1 MAGITNFVA
10 GEEAIAGDTYWS
22 IDDRL
27 SFDLELTDRHG
38 GHNVEPTVA
47 MDYGSD
53 IGIDP
58 RIETGNPVKFIDL
71 DAHSGLWTV
80 AGTELNLSKVEAAVK
95 RVTLNRALSGSK
107 DRYHLSDELWFQ
119 ELATQTRRRVVT
131 NDLTVDPAPI
141 CDLRRFSN
149 SILHWLGEDEGRLL
163 QLNDASFERL
173 LMTLIDRMGYHVKPV
188 GDTHQKDGGIDIVA
202 WPEHGLPHLVA
213 IQAKH
218 HGVRGNTSVGDVR
231 NFVGAIEAN
240 PVFNFGLLVTNTGFT
255 ADAKAF
261 ADKVPT
267 KVRLRSGQDM
277 MRWLNYDLAGEA
289 DWLPDEIEIALGV
302 TTKLTAA
309 PKLTDMNYDV
319 KRVRA
324 VLDMFLPSGE
334 YTREPFGKM
343 FEPDGKTRDRTKP

>member
-10 GEEAIAGDTYWS
+10 GEEAIAGDIYWS
-22 IDDRL
+22 IDDPL
-27 SFDLELTDRHG
+27 SFDLELTARHG
-38 GHNVEPTVA
+38 GHNDESTVA
-47 MDYGSD
+47 TDYGSD
-53 IGIDP
+53 ISIDP
-58 RIETGNPVKFIDL
+58 KIESGNKVKFIEL
-71 DAHSGLWTV
+71 DAYSGLWAV
-80 AGTELNLSKVEAAVK
+80 AGTELNLSKIQAALK
-95 RVTLNRALSGSK
+95 RVTLNRALSDSR
-107 DRYHLSDELWFQ
+107 DRYHLTDKSWFQ
-119 ELATQTRRRVVT
+119 ELATQTRRRVVA

-149 SILHWLGEDEGRLL
+149 SILKWLGDDEERLL

-173 LMTLIDRMGYHVKPV
+173 LMTLIYRMGYHVKPV
-188 GDTHQKDGGIDIVA
+188 GDTHKKDGGIDIVA

-218 HGVRGNTSVGDVR
+218 HGVQNKTSVGDVR

-240 PVFNFGLLVTNTGFT
+240 PVFNFGLLVTNTCFT

-267 KVRLRSGQDM
+267 KVRLRSGLDIV
-277 MRWLNYDLAGEA
+277 RWLNNDLGGEA

-309 PKLTDMNYDV
+309 PKLTDMNYEV
-319 KRVRA
+319 NRVRT

-343 FEPDGKTRDRTKP
+343 FEPDGNTRDRTKP

>member
-10 GEEAIAGDTYWS
+10 GEEAIAGEIHWS
-22 IDDRL
+22 MNDRL
-27 SFDLELTDRHG
+27 SFDLQLTARHG
-38 GHNVEPTVA
+38 GYNDESTVVT
-47 MDYGSD
+47 DYGSD

-58 RIETGNPVKFIDL
+58 RIETGDSVKFIHL
-71 DAHSGLWTV
+71 DAYSGLWIV

-95 RVTLNRALSGSK
+95 RVTLNRALSDSK
-107 DRYHLSDELWFQ
+107 DRYHLSDESWLQ
-119 ELATQTRRRVVT
+119 ELATQTRRRVVANNST
-131 NDLTVDPAPI
+131 IDPDPI

-149 SILHWLGEDEGRLL
+149 SILHWLGEDEERLL
-163 QLNDASFERL
+163 QLNDTSFERL
-173 LMTLIDRMGYHVKPV
+173 LITLIDRMGYHVKPV

-202 WPEHGLPHLVA
+202 WPEQGLPHLVA

-231 NFVGAIEAN
+231 NFVGSIEAN

-267 KVRLRSGQDM
+267 KVRLRSGQDIV
-277 MRWLNYDLAGEA
+277 RWLNNDLAGEA

-302 TTKLTAA
+302 TTKLTAT
-309 PKLTDMNYDV
+309 PKLSDMNYEV
-319 KRVRA
+319 KRVRTI
-324 VLDMFLPSGE
+324 LDMFLPSGE
-334 YTREPFGKM
+334 YIREPFGKM
-343 FEPDGKTRDRTKP
+343 FEPDGNTRDRTKP